1 MRTFFKWF
9 IIITTSLI
17 FLYAFSPS
25 YTSEDIDHLDY
36 VIALAIDEIP
46 ESTNFQISFE
56 FADISSFS
64 ENSLSN
70 NSSPIINSVVA
81 PSISSAINI
90 MNAYIGK
97 QLSLSHCKVIIIS
110 DSVAKKGILEPISD
124 LMNNTQIRPTTNII
138 IAKDSATS
146 YIENSISSLE
156 QILTKYYDVF
166 PTSSEYTGYTSNI
179 ILGEFYDNIINN
191 DIGAV
196 AIYGQTS
203 SSSKKNQDSENN
215 SSSSE
220 SSSESSSSGES
231 SKKSS
236 DSENSSKQTSSDN
249 SNTEFEQ
256 SVKNNILEKKSSN
269 ESNTLTSP
277 KLQNIDS
284 NEYLIYGDRGTENIG
299 LAVFK
304 DDSYV
309 GNFGSLDTLCH
320 CLLKNEV
327 DNFLLIID
335 NPINAEKKVNIS
347 LNTIS
352 NSKITIST
360 QDESPTI
367 TININLEGKI
377 VTGLDDIDLNSTD
390 NLEQINSNLSNY
402 IITLFEEY
410 LNKTATEY
418 GTDIDGFYKVAKK
431 NFLTMNDFENY
442 NWKEK
447 YKNSKFKININSDI
461 ISGLLLQNT

>member
-1 MRTFFKWF
+1 MKTFFKWLV
-9 IIITTSLI
+9 ILITSLI
-17 FLYAFSPS
+17 FLYAFSSS

-64 ENSLSN
+64 ED
-70 NSSPIINSVVA
+70 SSSKDSKPIINSVVA

-110 DSVAKKGILEPISD
+110 DSVAKKGLLEPVSD
-124 LMNNTQIRPTTNII
+124 LMNNTQIRPTANII

-179 ILGEFYDNIINN
+179 ILGEFYDNIINS

-203 SSSKKNQDSENN
+203 SSTKKSN
-215 SSSSE
+215 SSEDTSSSNE
-220 SSSESSSSGES
+220 SSNSE
-231 SKKSS
+231 KSS
-236 DSENSSKQTSSDN
+236 NETSNSDN
-249 SNTEFEQ
+249 SNTQYEE
-256 SVKNNILEKKSSN
+256 SIKNNITNKNSSE
-269 ESNTLTSP
+269 ESNTLTSST
-277 KLQNIDS
+277 LQNIES

-304 DDSYV
+304 DDIYL
-309 GNFGSLDTLCH
+309 GNLGSLDTLCH

-327 DNFLLIID
+327 DNFLVIID
-335 NPINAEKKVNIS
+335 NPINTEKKINIS

-352 NSKITIST
+352 NSKISISFENET
-360 QDESPTI
+360 PI
-367 TININLEGKI
+367 INININLEGKI
-377 VTGLDDIDLNSTD
+377 VTGLDDIDLSSTY
-390 NLEQINSNLSNY
+390 NLEQININLCNY
-402 IITLFEEY
+402 ITTLFENY
-410 LNKTATEY
+410 LNKTSTEY
-418 GTDIDGFYKVAKK
+418 QVDIDGFYKVAKK
-431 NFLTMNDFENY
+431 KFLTMNDFENY

-447 YKNSKFKININSDI
+447 YTKSDFKININSDI
-461 ISGLLLQNT
+461 ISGLLLQDT